1 MDMKSFYANE
11 KPKTK
16 RKGFS
21 LVEMMVVMLLIAVV
35 LAASAP
41 MITRKVSRER
51 SDKIF
56 DMLGTDPNNA
66 VEYVKGRN
74 QRIFMNG
81 KTDGYVGIVETGVNI
96 PANSILFGKN
106 SLSSGTGG
114 TATTNLVGIGF
125 GTTNYLNSVA
135 IGYKAGA
142 FTDAVSIGKGAN
154 GNEYGVA
161 IGSNSQTRYKNS
173 VAIGYNARTVGENA
187 ITIGAGPFA
196 TDTGKNAISIGYN
209 ADAIAKNGIAIG
221 YNASATDENSV
232 AIGYNATAPFKNSIV
247 LGTEKDT
254 VYIPGNLIIGK
265 TTAVG
270 VRAVSDGRSYP
281 LYAYT
286 HRSHDGDDRHFTD
299 IVDVIERNHAD
310 DYKGSGDFAVAM
322 VGSRTPGIQLGPYTF
337 RTHAW
342 SSGYNDNQ
350 KICPPT
356 NSGDWYRISRGKCSD
371 VDQSSNNVWLWS
383 DARLKNIGNTYTSG
397 LEELNQLKFY
407 HFTFKND
414 KDKTP
419 QVGVIAQDLQ
429 KVFPQ
434 AVSKDDGGWLT
445 IRWDEMFYAAINAIK
460 ELNTK
465 VCAIAKD
472 VTNLKTVTDEHT
484 KTLEAQAQTIEQ
496 QQVEIKELTARVEK
510 LEQKRK

>member
-81 KTDGYVGIVETGVNI
+81 RKDGYVGIVETGVNI
-96 PANSILFGKN
+96 PTNSVLFGQNILFPFN
-106 SLSSGTGG
+106 Y
-114 TATTNLVGIGF
+114 ATKETSANNLVGIGF
-125 GTTNYLNSVA
+125 GTSNYLNSVA

-142 FTDAVSIGKGAN
+142 FTDAVSIGNGAN

-161 IGSNSQTRYKNS
+161 IGSNSQTRHKNS
-173 VAIGYNARTVGENA
+173 VAIGYSARTTGENA
-187 ITIGAGPFA
+187 VAIGASQWGTEA
-196 TDTGKNAISIGYN
+196 G
-209 ADAIAKNGIAIG
+209 
-221 YNASATDENSV
+221 ERSV
-232 AIGYNATAPFKNSIV
+232 AIGYGANARYERSIAIGANASVMGENSIAIGNNATAHYKNTVV
-247 LGTEKDT
+247 LGDSNTT
-254 VYIPGNLIIGK
+254 VFIPGNLVVNHAALIG
-265 TTAVG
+265 
-270 VRAVSDGRSYP
+270 RAAGRNDNLYFRPYAQEDGRHFAV
-281 LYAYT
+281 LNA
-286 HRSHDGDDRHFTD
+286 GDWKGEDSNVSLVQDDTNDDKLVVRVGPYST
-299 IVDVIERNHAD
+299 VTEWWRR
-310 DYKGSGDFAVAM
+310 DYKDNN
-322 VGSRTPGIQLGPYTF
+322 
-337 RTHAW
+337 RTHINFEDPTR
-342 SSGYNDNQ
+342 GNDPKSHRQ
-350 KICPPT
+350 
-356 NSGDWYRISRGKCSD
+356 SD
-371 VDQSSNNVWLWS
+371 I
-383 DARLKNIGNTYTSG
+383 RLKKVGEPFTAG
-397 LEELNQLKFY
+397 LNELEKLNFY
-407 HFTFKND
+407 HFTFKKD
-414 KDKTP
+414 KDHVP
-419 QVGVIAQDLQ
+419 QVGVMAQDLQ

>member
-1 MDMKSFYANE
+1 MKSFYANE

-81 KTDGYVGIVETGVNI
+81 RKDGYIGIVETGVNI
-96 PANSILFGKN
+96 PTNSVLFGQNILFPFN
-106 SLSSGTGG
+106 Y
-114 TATTNLVGIGF
+114 ATKETSANNLVGIGF

-135 IGYKAGA
+135 IGYKASA
-142 FTDAVSIGKGAN
+142 NTDSVTIGNGAN

-173 VAIGYNARTVGENA
+173 VAIGYSARTTGENA
-187 ITIGAGPFA
+187 VAIGASQWGTEA
-196 TDTGKNAISIGYN
+196 G
-209 ADAIAKNGIAIG
+209 
-221 YNASATDENSV
+221 ERSV
-232 AIGYNATAPFKNSIV
+232 AIGYGAGARYKNSIAIGANASVMGENSIAIGNNATASYKNTVV
-247 LGTEKDT
+247 LGDSNTT
-254 VYIPGNLIIGK
+254 VFIPGNLVVNHAALIG
-265 TTAVG
+265 
-270 VRAVSDGRSYP
+270 RAAGRNDNLYFRPYAQEDGRHFAV
-281 LYAYT
+281 LNA
-286 HRSHDGDDRHFTD
+286 GDWKGEDSNVSLVQDDTNDDKLVVRVGPYST
-299 IVDVIERNHAD
+299 VTEWWRR
-310 DYKGSGDFAVAM
+310 DYKDNN
-322 VGSRTPGIQLGPYTF
+322 
-337 RTHAW
+337 RTHINFEDPTR
-342 SSGYNDNQ
+342 GNDPKSHRQ
-350 KICPPT
+350 
-356 NSGDWYRISRGKCSD
+356 SD
-371 VDQSSNNVWLWS
+371 I
-383 DARLKNIGNTYTSG
+383 RLKNVGEPFTAG
-397 LEELNQLKFY
+397 LNELEKLNFY
-407 HFTFKND
+407 HFTFKKD
-414 KDKTP
+414 KDQVP
-419 QVGVIAQDLQ
+419 QVGVMAQDLQ

>member
-11 KPKTK
+11 KPKSK

-81 KTDGYVGIVETGVNI
+81 RKDGYVGIVETGVNI
-96 PANSILFGKN
+96 PTNSVLFGQN
-106 SLSSGTGG
+106 MLSPFDFVTKETS
-114 TATTNLVGIGF
+114 ANNLVGIGF

-135 IGYKAGA
+135 IGYKASA
-142 FTDAVSIGKGAN
+142 NTDSVTL
-154 GNEYGVA
+154 GNSASGSEYGVA
-161 IGSNSQTRYKNS
+161 IGSNSNTRHKNS
-173 VAIGYNARTVGENA
+173 VAIGYRAQTSGENA
-187 ITIGAGPFA
+187 V
-196 TDTGKNAISIGYN
+196 
-209 ADAIAKNGIAIG
+209 AIG
-221 YNASATDENSV
+221 GSQWGTEAGERSV
-232 AIGYNATAPFKNSIV
+232 AIGYGARARYNNSIAIGANASVMGENSIAIGNNATASYKNTVV
-247 LGTEKDT
+247 LGDSNTT
-254 VYIPGNLIIGK
+254 VFIPGNLVVNHAALIGRS
-265 TTAVG
+265 AG
-270 VRAVSDGRSYP
+270 RNDNLYFRPYAQEDGRHFAV
-281 LYAYT
+281 LNA
-286 HRSHDGDDRHFTD
+286 GDWKGEDSNLSMVQDDTNTD
-299 IVDVIERNHAD
+299 ILVVRVGPYSTLSERWRR
-310 DYKGSGDFAVAM
+310 DYKDNN
-322 VGSRTPGIQLGPYTF
+322 
-337 RTHAW
+337 RTHINFEDP
-342 SSGYNDNQ
+342 SKG
-350 KICPPT
+350 
-356 NSGDWYRISRGKCSD
+356 NSTKSHKHSD
-371 VDQSSNNVWLWS
+371 I
-383 DARLKNIGNTYTSG
+383 RLKNVGEPFTAG
-397 LEELNQLKFY
+397 LNELEKLNFY
-407 HFTFKND
+407 HFTFKKD
-414 KDKTP
+414 KDQVP
-419 QVGVIAQDLQ
+419 QVGVMAQDLQ

-484 KTLEAQAQTIEQ
+484 KTLESQAQTIEQ

>member
-81 KTDGYVGIVETGVNI
+81 RKDGYIGIVETGVNI
-96 PANSILFGKN
+96 PTNSVLFGQNILFPFN
-106 SLSSGTGG
+106 Y
-114 TATTNLVGIGF
+114 ATKETSANNLVGIGF
-125 GTTNYLNSVA
+125 GTSNYLNSVA
-135 IGYKAGA
+135 IGYKASA
-142 FTDAVSIGKGAN
+142 NTDSVTIGNSAS
-154 GNEYGVA
+154 GNDYGVA

-173 VAIGYNARTVGENA
+173 VAIGYSARTTGENA
-187 ITIGAGPFA
+187 VAIGASQWSTEAG
-196 TDTGKNAISIGYN
+196 
-209 ADAIAKNGIAIG
+209 
-221 YNASATDENSV
+221 ERSV
-232 AIGYNATAPFKNSIV
+232 AIGYGASARYNNSIAIGANASVMGENSIAIGNNATAHYKNTVV
-247 LGTEKDT
+247 LGDSNTT
-254 VYIPGNLIIGK
+254 VFIPGNLVVNHAALIG
-265 TTAVG
+265 
-270 VRAVSDGRSYP
+270 RAAGRNDNLYFRPYAQEDGRHFAV
-281 LYAYT
+281 LNA
-286 HRSHDGDDRHFTD
+286 GDWKGEDSNVSLVQDDTNDDKLVVRVGPYST
-299 IVDVIERNHAD
+299 VTEWWRR
-310 DYKGSGDFAVAM
+310 DYKDNN
-322 VGSRTPGIQLGPYTF
+322 
-337 RTHAW
+337 RTHINFEDPTR
-342 SSGYNDNQ
+342 GNDPKSHRQ
-350 KICPPT
+350 
-356 NSGDWYRISRGKCSD
+356 SD
-371 VDQSSNNVWLWS
+371 I
-383 DARLKNIGNTYTSG
+383 RLKNVGEPFTAG
-397 LEELNQLKFY
+397 LNELEKLNFY
-407 HFTFKND
+407 HFTFKKD
-414 KDKTP
+414 KDQVP
-419 QVGVIAQDLQ
+419 QVGVMAQDLQ

>member
-81 KTDGYVGIVETGVNI
+81 RKDGYVGIVETGVNI
-96 PANSILFGKN
+96 PTNSVLFGQNILFPFN
-106 SLSSGTGG
+106 Y
-114 TATTNLVGIGF
+114 ATKETSANNLVGIGF
-125 GTTNYLNSVA
+125 GTSNYLNSVA
-135 IGYKAGA
+135 IGYKAA
-142 FTDAVSIGKGAN
+142 ANTDSVTIGNSAS
-154 GNEYGVA
+154 GNDYGVA
-161 IGSNSQTRYKNS
+161 IGSKAQTRYKNS
-173 VAIGYNARTVGENA
+173 VAIGYSARTTGENA
-187 ITIGAGPFA
+187 VAIGASQWGTEA
-196 TDTGKNAISIGYN
+196 G
-209 ADAIAKNGIAIG
+209 
-221 YNASATDENSV
+221 ERSV
-232 AIGYNATAPFKNSIV
+232 AIGYGANARYERSIAIGANASVMGENSIAIGNNATAHYKNTVV
-247 LGTEKDT
+247 LGDSNTT
-254 VYIPGNLIIGK
+254 VFIPGNLVVNHAALIG
-265 TTAVG
+265 
-270 VRAVSDGRSYP
+270 RAAGRNDNLYFRPYAQEDGRHFAV
-281 LYAYT
+281 LNA
-286 HRSHDGDDRHFTD
+286 GDWKGEDSNLSMVQDDTNTD
-299 IVDVIERNHAD
+299 KLVVRVGPYSTVTEWWRR
-310 DYKGSGDFAVAM
+310 DYKDNN
-322 VGSRTPGIQLGPYTF
+322 
-337 RTHAW
+337 RTHINFEDPTR
-342 SSGYNDNQ
+342 GNDPKSHRQ
-350 KICPPT
+350 
-356 NSGDWYRISRGKCSD
+356 SD
-371 VDQSSNNVWLWS
+371 I
-383 DARLKNIGNTYTSG
+383 RLKNVGEPFTAG
-397 LEELNQLKFY
+397 LNELEKLNFY
-407 HFTFKND
+407 HFTFKKD
-414 KDKTP
+414 KDQVP
-419 QVGVIAQDLQ
+419 QVGVMAQDLQ

>member
-81 KTDGYVGIVETGVNI
+81 RKDGYVGIVETGVNI
-96 PANSILFGKN
+96 PTNSVLFGQNILFPFN
-106 SLSSGTGG
+106 Y
-114 TATTNLVGIGF
+114 ATKETSANNLVGIGF

-142 FTDAVSIGKGAN
+142 FTDAVSIGNGAN

-161 IGSNSQTRYKNS
+161 IGSNSQTRHKNS
-173 VAIGYNARTVGENA
+173 VAIGYSARTVGENA
-187 ITIGAGPFA
+187 VAIGASQWGTEA
-196 TDTGKNAISIGYN
+196 G
-209 ADAIAKNGIAIG
+209 
-221 YNASATDENSV
+221 ERSV
-232 AIGYNATAPFKNSIV
+232 AIGYGANARYERSIAIGANASVMGENSIAIGNNATAHYKNTVV
-247 LGTEKDT
+247 LGDSNTT
-254 VYIPGNLIIGK
+254 VFIPGNLVVNHAALIG
-265 TTAVG
+265 
-270 VRAVSDGRSYP
+270 RAAGRNDNLYFRPYAQEDGRHFAV
-281 LYAYT
+281 LNA
-286 HRSHDGDDRHFTD
+286 GDWKGNDSNLSMVQDDTD
-299 IVDVIERNHAD
+299 TDKLVVRVGPYSTQTEWWRG
-310 DYKGSGDFAVAM
+310 DYKDNN
-322 VGSRTPGIQLGPYTF
+322 
-337 RTHAW
+337 RTHI
-342 SSGYNDNQ
+342 NFED
-350 KICPPT
+350 PT
-356 NSGDWYRISRGKCSD
+356 RGNNTKSHKHSD
-371 VDQSSNNVWLWS
+371 I
-383 DARLKNIGNTYTSG
+383 RLKNVGEPFTAG
-397 LEELNQLKFY
+397 LNELEKLNFY
-407 HFTFKND
+407 HFTFKKD
-414 KDKTP
+414 KDQVP
-419 QVGVIAQDLQ
+419 QVGVMAQDLQ

>member
-81 KTDGYVGIVETGVNI
+81 RKDGYVGIVESGVSV
-96 PANSILFGKN
+96 PANSVLFGQNTLFPFDYVTKETPAN
-106 SLSSGTGG
+106 
-114 TATTNLVGIGF
+114 NLVGIGF
-125 GTTNYLNSVA
+125 GTSNYLNSVA
-135 IGYKAGA
+135 IGYKASA
-142 FTDAVSIGKGAN
+142 FTDTVSIGNGAD
-154 GNEYGVA
+154 GSDYSVA
-161 IGSNSQTRYKNS
+161 IGSNASTRRKNS
-173 VAIGYNARTVGENA
+173 VAIGSNARTIGENA
-187 ITIGAGPFA
+187 INIGASPKFA
-196 TDTGKNAISIGYN
+196 PDVAQNSIAIGYN
-209 ADAIAKNGIAIG
+209 ADAINKNAIAIG
-221 YNASATDENSV
+221 YNASAMDENSV
-232 AIGYNATAPFKNSIV
+232 AIGYNATAPYKNTVV
-247 LGTEKDT
+247 LGDTNTT
-254 VYIPGNLIIGK
+254 VYIPGNLVVNHAALIG
-265 TTAVG
+265 
-270 VRAVSDGRSYP
+270 RAAGRNDNLYFRPYAQEDGRHFAV
-281 LYAYT
+281 LNA
-286 HRSHDGDDRHFTD
+286 GDWKGENSNVSLVQDDTNDDKLVVRVGPYSTQT
-299 IVDVIERNHAD
+299 EWWRR
-310 DYKGSGDFAVAM
+310 DYKDNN
-322 VGSRTPGIQLGPYTF
+322 
-337 RTHAW
+337 RTHINFEDPTR
-342 SSGYNDNQ
+342 GNDPKSHRQ
-350 KICPPT
+350 
-356 NSGDWYRISRGKCSD
+356 SD
-371 VDQSSNNVWLWS
+371 I
-383 DARLKNIGNTYTSG
+383 RLKNVGEPFTAG
-397 LEELNQLKFY
+397 LNELEKLNFY
-407 HFTFKND
+407 HYTYKND
-414 KDKTP
+414 KDQVP
-419 QVGVIAQDLQ
+419 QVGVMAQDLQ

>member
-81 KTDGYVGIVETGVNI
+81 RKDGYVGIVETGVNI
-96 PANSILFGKN
+96 PTNSVLFGQNILFPFN
-106 SLSSGTGG
+106 Y
-114 TATTNLVGIGF
+114 ATKETSANNLVGIGF
-125 GTTNYLNSVA
+125 GTSNYLNSVA
-135 IGYKAGA
+135 IGYKAA
-142 FTDAVSIGKGAN
+142 ANTDSVTIGNSAN

-173 VAIGYNARTVGENA
+173 VAIGYSARTTGENA
-187 ITIGAGPFA
+187 VAIGASQWSTEAG
-196 TDTGKNAISIGYN
+196 
-209 ADAIAKNGIAIG
+209 
-221 YNASATDENSV
+221 ERSV
-232 AIGYNATAPFKNSIV
+232 AIGYGARARYENSIAIGANASVMGENSIAIGNNATANYKNTVV
-247 LGTEKDT
+247 LGDSNTT
-254 VYIPGNLIIGK
+254 VFIPGNLVVNHAALIG
-265 TTAVG
+265 
-270 VRAVSDGRSYP
+270 RAAGRNDNLYFRPYAQEDGRHFAV
-281 LYAYT
+281 LNA
-286 HRSHDGDDRHFTD
+286 GDWKGEDSNVSLVQDDTNDDKLVVRVGPYSTQT
-299 IVDVIERNHAD
+299 EWWRR
-310 DYKGSGDFAVAM
+310 DYKDNN
-322 VGSRTPGIQLGPYTF
+322 
-337 RTHAW
+337 RTHINFEDPTR
-342 SSGYNDNQ
+342 GNDPKSHRQ
-350 KICPPT
+350 
-356 NSGDWYRISRGKCSD
+356 SD
-371 VDQSSNNVWLWS
+371 I
-383 DARLKNIGNTYTSG
+383 RLKNVGEPFTAG
-397 LEELNQLKFY
+397 LNELEKLNFY
-407 HFTFKND
+407 HFTFKKD
-414 KDKTP
+414 KDQVP
-419 QVGVIAQDLQ
+419 QVGVMAQDLQ

>member
-81 KTDGYVGIVETGVNI
+81 RKDGYVGIVETGVNI
-96 PANSILFGKN
+96 PTNSVLFGQNILFPFN
-106 SLSSGTGG
+106 Y
-114 TATTNLVGIGF
+114 ATKETSANNLVGIGF
-125 GTTNYLNSVA
+125 GTSNYLNSVA
-135 IGYKAGA
+135 IGYKAA
-142 FTDAVSIGKGAN
+142 ANTDSVTIGNSAN

-161 IGSNSQTRYKNS
+161 IGSNSQTRHKNS
-173 VAIGYNARTVGENA
+173 VAIGYSARTTGENA
-187 ITIGAGPFA
+187 VAIGASQWGTEA
-196 TDTGKNAISIGYN
+196 G
-209 ADAIAKNGIAIG
+209 
-221 YNASATDENSV
+221 ERSV
-232 AIGYNATAPFKNSIV
+232 AIGYGANARYERSIAIGANASVMGENSIAIGNNATAHYKNTVV
-247 LGTEKDT
+247 LGDSNTT
-254 VYIPGNLIIGK
+254 VFIPGNLVVNHAALIG
-265 TTAVG
+265 
-270 VRAVSDGRSYP
+270 RAAGRNDNLYFRPYAQEDGRHFAV
-281 LYAYT
+281 LNA
-286 HRSHDGDDRHFTD
+286 GDWKGEDSNLSMVQDDTNTD
-299 IVDVIERNHAD
+299 KLVVRVGPYSTVTEWWRR
-310 DYKGSGDFAVAM
+310 DYKDNN
-322 VGSRTPGIQLGPYTF
+322 
-337 RTHAW
+337 RTHINFEDPTR
-342 SSGYNDNQ
+342 GNDPKSHRQ
-350 KICPPT
+350 
-356 NSGDWYRISRGKCSD
+356 SD
-371 VDQSSNNVWLWS
+371 I
-383 DARLKNIGNTYTSG
+383 RLKNVGEPFTAG
-397 LEELNQLKFY
+397 LNELEKLNFY
-407 HFTFKND
+407 HFTFKKD
-414 KDKTP
+414 KDQVP
-419 QVGVIAQDLQ
+419 QVGVMAQDLQ

>member
-11 KPKTK
+11 KPKSK

-81 KTDGYVGIVETGVNI
+81 RKDGYVGIVETGVNI
-96 PANSILFGKN
+96 PTNSVLFGQNILFPFNYVTKETSAN
-106 SLSSGTGG
+106 
-114 TATTNLVGIGF
+114 NLVGIGF
-125 GTTNYLNSVA
+125 GTSNYLNSVA

-142 FTDAVSIGKGAN
+142 FTDAVSIGNSASGSD
-154 GNEYGVA
+154 YGVA
-161 IGSNSQTRYKNS
+161 IGSNSNTRHNNS
-173 VAIGYNARTVGENA
+173 VAIGYRAQTSGENA
-187 ITIGAGPFA
+187 V
-196 TDTGKNAISIGYN
+196 
-209 ADAIAKNGIAIG
+209 AIG
-221 YNASATDENSV
+221 GSQWGTEAGERSV
-232 AIGYNATAPFKNSIV
+232 AIGYGARARYNNSIAIGANASVMGENSIAIGNNATAPYKNTVV
-247 LGTEKDT
+247 LGDSNTT
-254 VYIPGNLIIGK
+254 VFIPGNLVVNHAALIGRSAGRNDNLYFRPYAQEDGRHFAVLNAGDWK
-265 TTAVG
+265 GEDSNLSMVQDDTNTDLLVVRVGPFSTAVEG
-270 VRAVSDGRSYP
+270 WRR
-281 LYAYT
+281 
-286 HRSHDGDDRHFTD
+286 
-299 IVDVIERNHAD
+299 
-310 DYKGSGDFAVAM
+310 DYKDNN
-322 VGSRTPGIQLGPYTF
+322 
-337 RTHAW
+337 RTHINFEDP
-342 SSGYNDNQ
+342 SKG
-350 KICPPT
+350 
-356 NSGDWYRISRGKCSD
+356 NSTKSHKHSD
-371 VDQSSNNVWLWS
+371 I
-383 DARLKNIGNTYTSG
+383 RLKNVGEPFTAG
-397 LEELNQLKFY
+397 LEELEKLNFY
-407 HFTFKND
+407 HFTFKKD
-414 KDKTP
+414 KDQVP
-419 QVGVIAQDLQ
+419 QVGVMAQDLQ

>member
-81 KTDGYVGIVETGVNI
+81 RKDGYIGIVETGVNI
-96 PANSILFGKN
+96 PTNSVLFGQN
-106 SLSSGTGG
+106 FPNY
-114 TATTNLVGIGF
+114 ATKETSANNLVGIGF

-142 FTDAVSIGKGAN
+142 FTDAVSIGNGAN

-161 IGSNSQTRYKNS
+161 IGSNSQTRHKNS
-173 VAIGYNARTVGENA
+173 VAIGYSARTTGENA
-187 ITIGAGPFA
+187 VAIGASQWGTEA
-196 TDTGKNAISIGYN
+196 G
-209 ADAIAKNGIAIG
+209 
-221 YNASATDENSV
+221 ERSV
-232 AIGYNATAPFKNSIV
+232 AIGYGANARYERSIAIGANASVMGENSIAIGNNATAHYKNTVV
-247 LGTEKDT
+247 LGDSNTT
-254 VYIPGNLIIGK
+254 VFIPGNLVVDHAALIG
-265 TTAVG
+265 
-270 VRAVSDGRSYP
+270 RAAGRNDNLYFRPYAQEDGRHFAV
-281 LYAYT
+281 LNA
-286 HRSHDGDDRHFTD
+286 GDWKGEDSNLSMVQDDTNTD
-299 IVDVIERNHAD
+299 KLVVRVGPYSTVTEWWRR
-310 DYKGSGDFAVAM
+310 DYKDNN
-322 VGSRTPGIQLGPYTF
+322 
-337 RTHAW
+337 RTHINFEDPTR
-342 SSGYNDNQ
+342 GNDPKSHRQ
-350 KICPPT
+350 
-356 NSGDWYRISRGKCSD
+356 SD
-371 VDQSSNNVWLWS
+371 I
-383 DARLKNIGNTYTSG
+383 RLKNVGEPFTAG
-397 LEELNQLKFY
+397 LNELEKLNFY
-407 HFTFKND
+407 HFTFKKD
-414 KDKTP
+414 KDQVP
-419 QVGVIAQDLQ
+419 QVGVMAQDLQ

>member
-81 KTDGYVGIVETGVNI
+81 RKDGYVGIVETGVNI
-96 PANSILFGKN
+96 PTNSVLFGQN
-106 SLSSGTGG
+106 MLSPFDFVTKETS
-114 TATTNLVGIGF
+114 ANNLVGIGF

-135 IGYKAGA
+135 IGYKASA
-142 FTDAVSIGKGAN
+142 NTDSVTIGNSAN

-173 VAIGYNARTVGENA
+173 VAIGYRAQTTGENA
-187 ITIGAGPFA
+187 V
-196 TDTGKNAISIGYN
+196 
-209 ADAIAKNGIAIG
+209 AIG
-221 YNASATDENSV
+221 GSQWGTEAGERSV
-232 AIGYNATAPFKNSIV
+232 AIGYGAGARYKNSIAIGANASVMGENSIAIGNNATASYKNTVV
-247 LGTEKDT
+247 LGDSNTT
-254 VYIPGNLIIGK
+254 VFIPGNLVVNHAALIG
-265 TTAVG
+265 
-270 VRAVSDGRSYP
+270 RAAGRNDNLYFRPYAQEDGRHFAV
-281 LYAYT
+281 LNAG
-286 HRSHDGDDRHFTD
+286 DWKGDDSNLSMVQDDTD
-299 IVDVIERNHAD
+299 TDKLVVRVGPYSTQTEWWRR
-310 DYKGSGDFAVAM
+310 DYKDNN
-322 VGSRTPGIQLGPYTF
+322 
-337 RTHAW
+337 RTHI
-342 SSGYNDNQ
+342 NFED
-350 KICPPT
+350 PT
-356 NSGDWYRISRGKCSD
+356 RGNNTKSHKHSD
-371 VDQSSNNVWLWS
+371 I
-383 DARLKNIGNTYTSG
+383 RLKNVGEPFTAG
-397 LEELNQLKFY
+397 LNELEKLNFY
-407 HFTFKND
+407 HFTFKKD
-414 KDKTP
+414 KDQVP
-419 QVGVIAQDLQ
+419 QVGVMAQDLQ

>member
-81 KTDGYVGIVETGVNI
+81 RKDGYVGIVETGVNI
-96 PANSILFGKN
+96 PTNSVLFGQN
-106 SLSSGTGG
+106 ILSPFNY
-114 TATTNLVGIGF
+114 ATKETSANNLVGIGF

-135 IGYKAGA
+135 IGYKAA
-142 FTDAVSIGKGAN
+142 ANTDSVSIGNSADGS
-154 GNEYGVA
+154 EYGVA
-161 IGSNSQTRYKNS
+161 IGSNSNTRHKNS
-173 VAIGYNARTVGENA
+173 VAIGYRAQTSGENA
-187 ITIGAGPFA
+187 V
-196 TDTGKNAISIGYN
+196 
-209 ADAIAKNGIAIG
+209 AIG
-221 YNASATDENSV
+221 GSQWGTEAGERSV
-232 AIGYNATAPFKNSIV
+232 AIGYGARARYENSIAIGANASVMGENSIAIGNNATANYKNTVV
-247 LGTEKDT
+247 LGDSNTT
-254 VYIPGNLIIGK
+254 VFIPGNLVVDHAALIG
-265 TTAVG
+265 
-270 VRAVSDGRSYP
+270 RAAGRNDNLYFRPYAQEDGRHFAV
-281 LYAYT
+281 LNA
-286 HRSHDGDDRHFTD
+286 GDWKGNDSNLSMVQDDTD
-299 IVDVIERNHAD
+299 TDKLVVRVGPYSTQTEWWRG
-310 DYKGSGDFAVAM
+310 DYKDNN
-322 VGSRTPGIQLGPYTF
+322 
-337 RTHAW
+337 RTHI
-342 SSGYNDNQ
+342 NFED
-350 KICPPT
+350 PT
-356 NSGDWYRISRGKCSD
+356 RGNNPKSHKHSD
-371 VDQSSNNVWLWS
+371 I
-383 DARLKNIGNTYTSG
+383 RLKNVGEPFTAG
-397 LEELNQLKFY
+397 LNELEKLNFY
-407 HFTFKND
+407 HFTFKKD
-414 KDKTP
+414 KDQVP
-419 QVGVIAQDLQ
+419 QVGVMAQDLQ

>member
-1 MDMKSFYANE
+1 MDMKNFYANE

-81 KTDGYVGIVETGVNI
+81 RKDGYVGIVETGVNI
-96 PANSILFGKN
+96 PTNSVLFGQN
-106 SLSSGTGG
+106 ILSPFNY
-114 TATTNLVGIGF
+114 ATKETSANNLVGIGF

-135 IGYKAGA
+135 IGYKAA
-142 FTDAVSIGKGAN
+142 ANTDSVSIGNSAD

-161 IGSNSQTRYKNS
+161 IGSKAQTRYKNS

-209 ADAIAKNGIAIG
+209 AEAIAKNSLAIG
-221 YNASATDENSV
+221 YNASAMDENSV
-232 AIGYNATAPFKNSIV
+232 AIGYNATAPYKNTVV
-247 LGTEKDT
+247 LGDTNTT
-254 VYIPGNLIIGK
+254 VYIPGNLVVNHAALIGRN
-265 TTAVG
+265 AG
-270 VRAVSDGRSYP
+270 RNDNLYFRPYAQEDGRHFAV
-281 LYAYT
+281 LNA
-286 HRSHDGDDRHFTD
+286 GDWKGEDSNLSMVQDDTNTD
-299 IVDVIERNHAD
+299 KLVVRVGPYSTQTEWWRR
-310 DYKGSGDFAVAM
+310 DYKDNN
-322 VGSRTPGIQLGPYTF
+322 
-337 RTHAW
+337 RTHI
-342 SSGYNDNQ
+342 NFED
-350 KICPPT
+350 PT
-356 NSGDWYRISRGKCSD
+356 KGNNPKSHRQSD
-371 VDQSSNNVWLWS
+371 I
-383 DARLKNIGNTYTSG
+383 RLKNVGEPFTAG
-397 LEELNQLKFY
+397 LDELEKLNFY
-407 HFTFKND
+407 HFTFKKD
-414 KDKTP
+414 KDQVP
-419 QVGVIAQDLQ
+419 QVGVMAQDLQ

-484 KTLEAQAQTIEQ
+484 KTLESQAQTIEQ

>member
-81 KTDGYVGIVETGVNI
+81 RKDGYIGIVETGVNI
-96 PANSILFGKN
+96 PTNSVLFGQNILFPFN
-106 SLSSGTGG
+106 Y
-114 TATTNLVGIGF
+114 ATKETSANNLVGIGF

-135 IGYKAGA
+135 IGYKAA
-142 FTDAVSIGKGAN
+142 ANTDSVTIGNSASGSD
-154 GNEYGVA
+154 YGVA
-161 IGSNSQTRYKNS
+161 IGSNSQTRHKNS
-173 VAIGYNARTVGENA
+173 VAIGYSARTTGENA
-187 ITIGAGPFA
+187 VAIGASQWGTEA
-196 TDTGKNAISIGYN
+196 G
-209 ADAIAKNGIAIG
+209 
-221 YNASATDENSV
+221 ERSV
-232 AIGYNATAPFKNSIV
+232 AIGYGAKASYERSIAIGANASVMGENSIAIGNNATAHYKNTVV
-247 LGTEKDT
+247 LGDSNTT
-254 VYIPGNLIIGK
+254 VFIPGNLVVNHAALIG
-265 TTAVG
+265 
-270 VRAVSDGRSYP
+270 RAAGRNDNLYFRPYAQEDGRHFAV
-281 LYAYT
+281 LNA
-286 HRSHDGDDRHFTD
+286 GDWKGEDSNLSMVQDDTNTD
-299 IVDVIERNHAD
+299 KLVVRVGPYSTVTEWWRR
-310 DYKGSGDFAVAM
+310 DYKDNN
-322 VGSRTPGIQLGPYTF
+322 
-337 RTHAW
+337 RTHINFEDPTR
-342 SSGYNDNQ
+342 GNDPKSHRQ
-350 KICPPT
+350 
-356 NSGDWYRISRGKCSD
+356 SD
-371 VDQSSNNVWLWS
+371 I
-383 DARLKNIGNTYTSG
+383 RLKNVGEAFTAG
-397 LEELNQLKFY
+397 LNELEKLNFY
-407 HFTFKND
+407 HYTYKND
-414 KDKTP
+414 KDQVP
-419 QVGVIAQDLQ
+419 QVGVMAQDLQ

>member
-81 KTDGYVGIVETGVNI
+81 RKDGYVGIVETGVNI
-96 PANSILFGKN
+96 PTNSVLFGQN
-106 SLSSGTGG
+106 ILSPFNY
-114 TATTNLVGIGF
+114 ATKETSANNLVGIGF

-135 IGYKAGA
+135 IGYKAA
-142 FTDAVSIGKGAN
+142 ANTDSVTIGNGAN

-161 IGSNSQTRYKNS
+161 IGSNSQTRHKNS
-173 VAIGYNARTVGENA
+173 VAIGYNTR
-187 ITIGAGPFA
+187 TIGE
-196 TDTGKNAISIGYN
+196 NAISIGTSDDGGFTN
-209 ADAIAKNGIAIG
+209 AHNSIAIG
-221 YNASATDENSV
+221 YNARAAANNSLAIGHTARAIEENSV
-232 AIGYNATAPFKNSIV
+232 AIGYNAIASYKNTVV
-247 LGTEKDT
+247 LGDSNTT
-254 VYIPGNLIIGK
+254 VYIPGNLVVNHAALIG
-265 TTAVG
+265 
-270 VRAVSDGRSYP
+270 RAAGRNDNLYFRPYAQEDGRHFAV
-281 LYAYT
+281 LNA
-286 HRSHDGDDRHFTD
+286 GDWKGEDSNVSLVQDDTNDDKLVVRVGPYSTQT
-299 IVDVIERNHAD
+299 EWWRR
-310 DYKGSGDFAVAM
+310 DYKDNN
-322 VGSRTPGIQLGPYTF
+322 
-337 RTHAW
+337 RTHINFEDPTR
-342 SSGYNDNQ
+342 GNDPKSHRQ
-350 KICPPT
+350 
-356 NSGDWYRISRGKCSD
+356 SD
-371 VDQSSNNVWLWS
+371 I
-383 DARLKNIGNTYTSG
+383 RLKNVGEPFTAG
-397 LEELNQLKFY
+397 LNELEKLNFY
-407 HFTFKND
+407 HFTYKKD
-414 KDKTP
+414 KDQVP
-419 QVGVIAQDLQ
+419 QVGVMAQDLQ

>member
-81 KTDGYVGIVETGVNI
+81 RKDGYVGIVETGVNI
-96 PANSILFGKN
+96 PTNSVLFGQN
-106 SLSSGTGG
+106 MLSPFDFVTKETS
-114 TATTNLVGIGF
+114 ANNLVGIGF

-135 IGYKAGA
+135 IGYKASA
-142 FTDAVSIGKGAN
+142 NTDSVTIGNSAS

-161 IGSNSQTRYKNS
+161 IGSKAQTRYKNS
-173 VAIGYNARTVGENA
+173 VAIGYNARTTGENA
-187 ITIGAGPFA
+187 I
-196 TDTGKNAISIGYN
+196 
-209 ADAIAKNGIAIG
+209 AIG
-221 YNASATDENSV
+221 GSQWGTEAGERSV
-232 AIGYNATAPFKNSIV
+232 AIGYGAGARYNNSIAIGANASVMGENSIAIGNNATAHYKNTVV
-247 LGTEKDT
+247 LGDSNTT
-254 VYIPGNLIIGK
+254 VFIPGNLVVSHAALIGMSGGINDNLYFRPY
-265 TTAVG
+265 AQE
-270 VRAVSDGRSYP
+270 DGR
-281 LYAYT
+281 
-286 HRSHDGDDRHFTD
+286 H
-299 IVDVIERNHAD
+299 
-310 DYKGSGDFAVAM
+310 FAVLNAGDWKGGDSNLSM
-322 VGSRTPGIQLGPYTF
+322 VQDATNTDNLVVKVGPYSTYTERWRRDYRDNN
-337 RTHAW
+337 RTHINFENPAR
-342 SSGYNDNQ
+342 GDNP
-350 KICPPT
+350 K
-356 NSGDWYRISRGKCSD
+356 SYRQSD
-371 VDQSSNNVWLWS
+371 I
-383 DARLKNIGNTYTSG
+383 RLKNVGEPFTAG
-397 LEELNQLKFY
+397 LNELEKLNFY
-407 HFTFKND
+407 HFTFKKD
-414 KDKTP
+414 KDQVP
-419 QVGVIAQDLQ
+419 QVGVMAQDLQ

-484 KTLEAQAQTIEQ
+484 KTLESQAQTIEQ

>member
-1 MDMKSFYANE
+1 MRNQ
-11 KPKTK
+11 KTK

-81 KTDGYVGIVETGVNI
+81 RKDGYVGIVETGVNI
-96 PANSILFGKN
+96 PTNSVLFGQN
-106 SLSSGTGG
+106 ILSPFNY
-114 TATTNLVGIGF
+114 ATKETSANNLVGIGF

-135 IGYKAGA
+135 IGYKAA
-142 FTDAVSIGKGAN
+142 ANTDSVTIGNSAS
-154 GNEYGVA
+154 GNDYGVA

-173 VAIGYNARTVGENA
+173 VAIGYSARTSGENA
-187 ITIGAGPFA
+187 VAIGASQWSTEAG
-196 TDTGKNAISIGYN
+196 
-209 ADAIAKNGIAIG
+209 
-221 YNASATDENSV
+221 ERSV
-232 AIGYNATAPFKNSIV
+232 AIGYGARARYENSIAIGANASVMGENSIAIGNNATANYKNTVV
-247 LGTEKDT
+247 LGDSNTT
-254 VYIPGNLIIGK
+254 VFIPGNLVVNHAALIG
-265 TTAVG
+265 
-270 VRAVSDGRSYP
+270 RAAGRNDNLYFRPYAQEDGRHFAV
-281 LYAYT
+281 LNA
-286 HRSHDGDDRHFTD
+286 GDWKGNDSNLSMVQDDTD
-299 IVDVIERNHAD
+299 TDKLVVRVGPYSTQTEWWRG
-310 DYKGSGDFAVAM
+310 DYKDNN
-322 VGSRTPGIQLGPYTF
+322 
-337 RTHAW
+337 RTHI
-342 SSGYNDNQ
+342 NFED
-350 KICPPT
+350 PT
-356 NSGDWYRISRGKCSD
+356 RGNNPKSHKHSD
-371 VDQSSNNVWLWS
+371 I
-383 DARLKNIGNTYTSG
+383 RLKNVGEPFTAG
-397 LEELNQLKFY
+397 LNELEKLNFY
-407 HFTFKND
+407 HFTFKKD
-414 KDKTP
+414 KDQVP
-419 QVGVIAQDLQ
+419 QVGVMAQDLQ

>member
-81 KTDGYVGIVETGVNI
+81 RKDGYVGIVETGVNI
-96 PANSILFGKN
+96 PTNSVLFGQN
-106 SLSSGTGG
+106 MLSPFDFVTKETS
-114 TATTNLVGIGF
+114 ANNLVGIGF

-135 IGYKAGA
+135 IGYKASA
-142 FTDAVSIGKGAN
+142 NTDSVTIGNSASGS
-154 GNEYGVA
+154 EYGVA
-161 IGSNSQTRYKNS
+161 IGSNSNTRHKNS
-173 VAIGYNARTVGENA
+173 VAIGYRAQTSGENA
-187 ITIGAGPFA
+187 I
-196 TDTGKNAISIGYN
+196 
-209 ADAIAKNGIAIG
+209 AIG
-221 YNASATDENSV
+221 GSQWGTEAGERSV
-232 AIGYNATAPFKNSIV
+232 AIGYGAGARYNNSIAIGANASVMGENSIAIGNNATAHYKNTVV
-247 LGTEKDT
+247 LGDSNTT
-254 VYIPGNLIIGK
+254 VFIPGNLVVSHAALIGMSGGINDNLYFRPY
-265 TTAVG
+265 AQE
-270 VRAVSDGRSYP
+270 DGR
-281 LYAYT
+281 
-286 HRSHDGDDRHFTD
+286 H
-299 IVDVIERNHAD
+299 
-310 DYKGSGDFAVAM
+310 FAVLNAGDWKGGDSNLSM
-322 VGSRTPGIQLGPYTF
+322 VQDATNTDNLVVKVGPYSTYTERWRRDYRDNN
-337 RTHAW
+337 RTHINFENPAR
-342 SSGYNDNQ
+342 GDNP
-350 KICPPT
+350 K
-356 NSGDWYRISRGKCSD
+356 SYRQSD
-371 VDQSSNNVWLWS
+371 I
-383 DARLKNIGNTYTSG
+383 RLKNVGEPFTAG
-397 LEELNQLKFY
+397 LNELEKLNFY
-407 HFTFKND
+407 HFTFKKD
-414 KDKTP
+414 KDQVP
-419 QVGVIAQDLQ
+419 QVGVMAQDLQ

-484 KTLEAQAQTIEQ
+484 KTLESQAQTIEQ

>member
-81 KTDGYVGIVETGVNI
+81 RKDGYIGIVETGVNI
-96 PANSILFGKN
+96 PTNSVLFGQNILFPFN
-106 SLSSGTGG
+106 Y
-114 TATTNLVGIGF
+114 ATKETSANNLVGIGF
-125 GTTNYLNSVA
+125 GTSNYLNSVA
-135 IGYKAGA
+135 IGYKAA
-142 FTDAVSIGKGAN
+142 ANTDSVTIGNSAN

-173 VAIGYNARTVGENA
+173 VAIGYSARTTGENA
-187 ITIGAGPFA
+187 VAIGASQWSTEAG
-196 TDTGKNAISIGYN
+196 
-209 ADAIAKNGIAIG
+209 
-221 YNASATDENSV
+221 ERSV
-232 AIGYNATAPFKNSIV
+232 AIGYGAGARYENSIAIGANASVMGENSIAIGNNATANYKNTVV
-247 LGTEKDT
+247 LGDSNTT
-254 VYIPGNLIIGK
+254 VFIPGNLVVNHAALIG
-265 TTAVG
+265 
-270 VRAVSDGRSYP
+270 RAAGRNDNLYFRPYAQEDGRHFAV
-281 LYAYT
+281 LNA
-286 HRSHDGDDRHFTD
+286 GDWKGNDSNLSMVQDDTD
-299 IVDVIERNHAD
+299 TDKLVVRVGPYSTQTEWWRG
-310 DYKGSGDFAVAM
+310 DYKDNN
-322 VGSRTPGIQLGPYTF
+322 
-337 RTHAW
+337 RTHI
-342 SSGYNDNQ
+342 NFED
-350 KICPPT
+350 PT
-356 NSGDWYRISRGKCSD
+356 RGNNPKSHKHSD
-371 VDQSSNNVWLWS
+371 I
-383 DARLKNIGNTYTSG
+383 RLKNVGEPFTAG
-397 LEELNQLKFY
+397 LNELEKLNFY
-407 HFTFKND
+407 HFTFKKD
-414 KDKTP
+414 KDQVP
-419 QVGVIAQDLQ
+419 QVGVMAQDLQ

-484 KTLEAQAQTIEQ
+484 KTLESQAQTIEQ

>member
-81 KTDGYVGIVETGVNI
+81 RKDGYVGIVESGVSV
-96 PANSILFGKN
+96 PANSVLFGQNTLFPFDYVTKETPAN
-106 SLSSGTGG
+106 
-114 TATTNLVGIGF
+114 NLVGIGF
-125 GTTNYLNSVA
+125 GTSNYLNSVA
-135 IGYKAGA
+135 IGYTASA
-142 FTDAVSIGKGAN
+142 FTDTVSIGNGAD
-154 GNEYGVA
+154 GSDYSVA
-161 IGSNSQTRYKNS
+161 IGSNASTRRKNS
-173 VAIGYNARTVGENA
+173 VAIGSNARTIGENA
-187 ITIGAGPFA
+187 INIGASPKFA
-196 TDTGKNAISIGYN
+196 PAV
-209 ADAIAKNGIAIG
+209 AQ
-221 YNASATDENSV
+221 NSV
-232 AIGYNATAPFKNSIV
+232 AIGYNATAHYKNTVV
-247 LGTEKDT
+247 LGDSNTT
-254 VYIPGNLIIGK
+254 VYIPGNLVVNHAALIG
-265 TTAVG
+265 
-270 VRAVSDGRSYP
+270 RAAGRNDNLYFRPYAQEDGRHFAV
-281 LYAYT
+281 LNA
-286 HRSHDGDDRHFTD
+286 GDWKGEDSNLSMVQDDTNTD
-299 IVDVIERNHAD
+299 KLVVRVGPYSTVTEWWRR
-310 DYKGSGDFAVAM
+310 DYKDNN
-322 VGSRTPGIQLGPYTF
+322 
-337 RTHAW
+337 RTHINFEDPTR
-342 SSGYNDNQ
+342 GNDPKSHRQ
-350 KICPPT
+350 
-356 NSGDWYRISRGKCSD
+356 SD
-371 VDQSSNNVWLWS
+371 I
-383 DARLKNIGNTYTSG
+383 RLKNVGEPFTAG
-397 LEELNQLKFY
+397 LNELEKLNFY
-407 HFTFKND
+407 HFTFKKD
-414 KDKTP
+414 KDQVP
-419 QVGVIAQDLQ
+419 QVGVMAQDLQ

-434 AVSKDDGGWLT
+434 SVSKDDGGWLT

>member
-81 KTDGYVGIVETGVNI
+81 RKDGYIGIVETGVNI
-96 PANSILFGKN
+96 PTNSVLFGQN
-106 SLSSGTGG
+106 ILSPFNY
-114 TATTNLVGIGF
+114 ATKETSANNLVGIGF

-135 IGYKAGA
+135 IGYKASA
-142 FTDAVSIGKGAN
+142 NTDSVTIGNGAN

-173 VAIGYNARTVGENA
+173 VAIGYSARTTGENA
-187 ITIGAGPFA
+187 VAIGASQWSTESG
-196 TDTGKNAISIGYN
+196 
-209 ADAIAKNGIAIG
+209 
-221 YNASATDENSV
+221 ERSV
-232 AIGYNATAPFKNSIV
+232 AIGYGARARYENSIAIGANASVMGENSIAIGNNATANYKNTVV
-247 LGTEKDT
+247 LGDSNTT
-254 VYIPGNLIIGK
+254 VFIPGNLVVNHAALIG
-265 TTAVG
+265 
-270 VRAVSDGRSYP
+270 RAAGRNDNLYFRPYAQEDGRHFAV
-281 LYAYT
+281 LNA
-286 HRSHDGDDRHFTD
+286 GDWKGNDSNLSMVQDDTD
-299 IVDVIERNHAD
+299 TDKLVVRVGPYSTQTEWWRG
-310 DYKGSGDFAVAM
+310 DYKDNN
-322 VGSRTPGIQLGPYTF
+322 
-337 RTHAW
+337 RTHI
-342 SSGYNDNQ
+342 NFED
-350 KICPPT
+350 PT
-356 NSGDWYRISRGKCSD
+356 RGNNPKSHKHSD
-371 VDQSSNNVWLWS
+371 I
-383 DARLKNIGNTYTSG
+383 RLKNVGEPFTAG
-397 LEELNQLKFY
+397 LNELEKLNFY
-407 HFTFKND
+407 HFTFKKD
-414 KDKTP
+414 KDQVP
-419 QVGVIAQDLQ
+419 QVGVMAQDLQ

-484 KTLEAQAQTIEQ
+484 KTLEVQAQTIEQ

>member
-81 KTDGYVGIVETGVNI
+81 RKDGYIGIVETGVNI
-96 PANSILFGKN
+96 PTNSVLFGQNILFPFN
-106 SLSSGTGG
+106 Y
-114 TATTNLVGIGF
+114 ATKETSANNLVGIGF

-135 IGYKAGA
+135 IGYKAA
-142 FTDAVSIGKGAN
+142 ANTDSVTIGNSASGSD
-154 GNEYGVA
+154 YGVA
-161 IGSNSQTRYKNS
+161 IGSNSQTRHKNS
-173 VAIGYNARTVGENA
+173 VAIGYSARTTGENA
-187 ITIGAGPFA
+187 VAIGASQWGTEA
-196 TDTGKNAISIGYN
+196 G
-209 ADAIAKNGIAIG
+209 
-221 YNASATDENSV
+221 ERSV
-232 AIGYNATAPFKNSIV
+232 AIGYGAKASYERSIAIGANASVMGENSIAIGNNATAHYKNTVV
-247 LGTEKDT
+247 LGDSNTT
-254 VYIPGNLIIGK
+254 VFIPGNLVVNHAALIG
-265 TTAVG
+265 
-270 VRAVSDGRSYP
+270 RAAGRNDNLYFRPYAQEDGRHFAV
-281 LYAYT
+281 LNA
-286 HRSHDGDDRHFTD
+286 GDWKGEDSNVSLVQDDTNDDKLVVRVGPYSTQT
-299 IVDVIERNHAD
+299 EWWRR
-310 DYKGSGDFAVAM
+310 DYKDNN
-322 VGSRTPGIQLGPYTF
+322 
-337 RTHAW
+337 RTHINFEDPTR
-342 SSGYNDNQ
+342 GNDPKSHRQ
-350 KICPPT
+350 
-356 NSGDWYRISRGKCSD
+356 SD
-371 VDQSSNNVWLWS
+371 I
-383 DARLKNIGNTYTSG
+383 RLKNVGEPFTAG
-397 LEELNQLKFY
+397 LNELEKLNFY
-407 HFTFKND
+407 HYTYKND
-414 KDKTP
+414 KDQVP
-419 QVGVIAQDLQ
+419 QVGVMAQDLQ

>member
-81 KTDGYVGIVETGVNI
+81 RKDGYIGIVETGVNI
-96 PANSILFGKN
+96 PTNSVLFGQNILFPFN
-106 SLSSGTGG
+106 Y
-114 TATTNLVGIGF
+114 ATKETSANNLVGIGF

-135 IGYKAGA
+135 IGYKASSN
-142 FTDAVSIGKGAN
+142 TDSVTIGNSASGSD
-154 GNEYGVA
+154 YGVA

-173 VAIGYNARTVGENA
+173 VAIGYSARTTGENA
-187 ITIGAGPFA
+187 VAIGASQWSTEAG
-196 TDTGKNAISIGYN
+196 
-209 ADAIAKNGIAIG
+209 
-221 YNASATDENSV
+221 ERSV
-232 AIGYNATAPFKNSIV
+232 AIGYGARARYENSIAIGANASVMGENSIAIGNNATANYKNTVV
-247 LGTEKDT
+247 LGDSNTT
-254 VYIPGNLIIGK
+254 VFIPGNLVVNHAALIG
-265 TTAVG
+265 
-270 VRAVSDGRSYP
+270 RAAGRNDNLYFRPYAQEDGRHFAV
-281 LYAYT
+281 LNA
-286 HRSHDGDDRHFTD
+286 GDWKGNDSNLSMVQDDTD
-299 IVDVIERNHAD
+299 TDKLVVRVGPYSTQTEWWRG
-310 DYKGSGDFAVAM
+310 DYKDNN
-322 VGSRTPGIQLGPYTF
+322 
-337 RTHAW
+337 RTHI
-342 SSGYNDNQ
+342 NFED
-350 KICPPT
+350 PT
-356 NSGDWYRISRGKCSD
+356 RGNNPKSHKHSD
-371 VDQSSNNVWLWS
+371 I
-383 DARLKNIGNTYTSG
+383 RLKNVGEPFTAG
-397 LEELNQLKFY
+397 LNELEKLNFY
-407 HFTFKND
+407 HFTFKKD
-414 KDKTP
+414 KDQVP
-419 QVGVIAQDLQ
+419 QVGVMAQDLQ

-484 KTLEAQAQTIEQ
+484 KTLESQAQTIEQ

>member
-11 KPKTK
+11 KPKTKTK

-81 KTDGYVGIVETGVNI
+81 RKDGYVGIVETGVNI
-96 PANSILFGKN
+96 PTNSVLFGQN
-106 SLSSGTGG
+106 ILSPFNY
-114 TATTNLVGIGF
+114 ATKETSANNLVGIGF

-135 IGYKAGA
+135 IGYKAA
-142 FTDAVSIGKGAN
+142 ANTDSVTIGNSAS
-154 GNEYGVA
+154 GNDYGVA

-173 VAIGYNARTVGENA
+173 VAIGYSARTTGENA
-187 ITIGAGPFA
+187 VAIGASQWSTESG
-196 TDTGKNAISIGYN
+196 
-209 ADAIAKNGIAIG
+209 
-221 YNASATDENSV
+221 ERSV
-232 AIGYNATAPFKNSIV
+232 AIGYGARASYENSIAIGANASVMGENSIAIGNNATANYKNTVV
-247 LGTEKDT
+247 LGDSNTT
-254 VYIPGNLIIGK
+254 VFIPGNLVVNHAALIG
-265 TTAVG
+265 
-270 VRAVSDGRSYP
+270 RAAGRNDNLYFRPYAQEDGRHFAV
-281 LYAYT
+281 LNA
-286 HRSHDGDDRHFTD
+286 GDWKGEDSNVSLVQDDTNDDKLVVRVGPYSTQT
-299 IVDVIERNHAD
+299 EWWRR
-310 DYKGSGDFAVAM
+310 DYKDNN
-322 VGSRTPGIQLGPYTF
+322 
-337 RTHAW
+337 RTHI
-342 SSGYNDNQ
+342 NFED
-350 KICPPT
+350 PT
-356 NSGDWYRISRGKCSD
+356 RGNNPKSHRQSD
-371 VDQSSNNVWLWS
+371 I
-383 DARLKNIGNTYTSG
+383 RLKNVGEPFTAG
-397 LEELNQLKFY
+397 LNELEKLNFY
-407 HFTFKND
+407 HFTFKKD
-414 KDKTP
+414 KDQVP
-419 QVGVIAQDLQ
+419 QVGVMAQDLQ

-484 KTLEAQAQTIEQ
+484 KTLESQAQTIEQ

>member
-11 KPKTK
+11 KPKQK

-81 KTDGYVGIVETGVNI
+81 RKDGYVGIVESGVSV
-96 PANSILFGKN
+96 PANSVLFGQNTLFPFDYVTKETPAN
-106 SLSSGTGG
+106 
-114 TATTNLVGIGF
+114 NLVGIGF
-125 GTTNYLNSVA
+125 GTSNYLNSVA
-135 IGYKAGA
+135 IGYKASA
-142 FTDAVSIGKGAN
+142 FTDTVSIGNGAD
-154 GNEYGVA
+154 GSDYSVA
-161 IGSNSQTRYKNS
+161 IGSNASTRRKNS
-173 VAIGYNARTVGENA
+173 VAIGSNARNIGENA
-187 ITIGAGPFA
+187 INIGASPKFA
-196 TDTGKNAISIGYN
+196 PDVAQNSIAIGYN
-209 ADAIAKNGIAIG
+209 ADAINKNAIAIG
-221 YNASATDENSV
+221 YNASAMDENSV
-232 AIGYNATAPFKNSIV
+232 AIGYNATAPYKNTVV
-247 LGTEKDT
+247 LGDTNTT
-254 VYIPGNLIIGK
+254 VYIPGNLVVNHAALIG
-265 TTAVG
+265 
-270 VRAVSDGRSYP
+270 RAAGRNDNLYFRPYAQEDGRHFAV
-281 LYAYT
+281 LNA
-286 HRSHDGDDRHFTD
+286 GDWKGEDSNVSLVQDDTNDDKLVVRVGPYSTQT
-299 IVDVIERNHAD
+299 EWWRR
-310 DYKGSGDFAVAM
+310 DYKDNN
-322 VGSRTPGIQLGPYTF
+322 
-337 RTHAW
+337 RTHINFEDPTR
-342 SSGYNDNQ
+342 GNDPKSHRQ
-350 KICPPT
+350 
-356 NSGDWYRISRGKCSD
+356 SD
-371 VDQSSNNVWLWS
+371 I
-383 DARLKNIGNTYTSG
+383 RLKNVGEPFTAG
-397 LEELNQLKFY
+397 LNELEKLNFY
-407 HFTFKND
+407 HFTFKKD
-414 KDKTP
+414 KDQVP
-419 QVGVIAQDLQ
+419 QVGVMAQDLQ

>member
-81 KTDGYVGIVETGVNI
+81 RKDGYVGIVETGVNI
-96 PANSILFGKN
+96 PTNSVLFGQN
-106 SLSSGTGG
+106 TLFPS
-114 TATTNLVGIGF
+114 ANNLVGIGF
-125 GTTNYLNSVA
+125 GTSNYLNSVA
-135 IGYKAGA
+135 IGYKAAANTDSVTIGNGA
-142 FTDAVSIGKGAN
+142 D

-161 IGSNSQTRYKNS
+161 IGSKAQTRYKNS

-209 ADAIAKNGIAIG
+209 AEAIAKNGIAIG
-221 YNASATDENSV
+221 YNASAMDENSV

-484 KTLEAQAQTIEQ
+484 KTLESQAQTIEQ

>member
-1 MDMKSFYANE
+1 MDMKNFYANE

-81 KTDGYVGIVETGVNI
+81 RKDGYVGIVETGVNI
-96 PANSILFGKN
+96 PTNSVLFGQNILFPFN
-106 SLSSGTGG
+106 Y
-114 TATTNLVGIGF
+114 ATKETSANNLVGIGF

-135 IGYKAGA
+135 IGYKAA
-142 FTDAVSIGKGAN
+142 ANTDSVTIGNSASGSD
-154 GNEYGVA
+154 YGVA
-161 IGSNSQTRYKNS
+161 IGSNSQTRHKNS
-173 VAIGYNARTVGENA
+173 VAIGYSARTTGENA
-187 ITIGAGPFA
+187 VAIGASQWGTEA
-196 TDTGKNAISIGYN
+196 G
-209 ADAIAKNGIAIG
+209 
-221 YNASATDENSV
+221 ERSV
-232 AIGYNATAPFKNSIV
+232 AIGYGAKASYERSIAIGANASVMGENSIAIGNNATAHYKNTVV
-247 LGTEKDT
+247 LGDSNTT
-254 VYIPGNLIIGK
+254 VFIPGNLVVNHAALIG
-265 TTAVG
+265 
-270 VRAVSDGRSYP
+270 RAAGRNDNLYFRPYAQEDGRHFAV
-281 LYAYT
+281 LNA
-286 HRSHDGDDRHFTD
+286 GDWKGEDSNLSMVQDDTD
-299 IVDVIERNHAD
+299 TDNLVVRVGPYSTQTERWRR
-310 DYKGSGDFAVAM
+310 DYKDNN
-322 VGSRTPGIQLGPYTF
+322 
-337 RTHAW
+337 RTHINFEDPTR
-342 SSGYNDNQ
+342 GNDPKSHRQ
-350 KICPPT
+350 
-356 NSGDWYRISRGKCSD
+356 SD
-371 VDQSSNNVWLWS
+371 I
-383 DARLKNIGNTYTSG
+383 RLKNVGEPFTAG
-397 LEELNQLKFY
+397 LNELEKLNFY
-407 HFTFKND
+407 HFTFKKD
-414 KDKTP
+414 KDQVP
-419 QVGVIAQDLQ
+419 QVGVMAQDLQ
-429 KVFPQ
+429 KIFPQ

>member
-81 KTDGYVGIVETGVNI
+81 RKDGYIGIVETGVNI
-96 PANSILFGKN
+96 PTNSVLFGQNILFPFN
-106 SLSSGTGG
+106 Y
-114 TATTNLVGIGF
+114 ATKETSANNLVGIGF

-142 FTDAVSIGKGAN
+142 FTDAVSIGNGAN

-161 IGSNSQTRYKNS
+161 IGSNSQTRHKNS
-173 VAIGYNARTVGENA
+173 VAIGYSARTTGENA
-187 ITIGAGPFA
+187 VAIGASQWGTEA
-196 TDTGKNAISIGYN
+196 G
-209 ADAIAKNGIAIG
+209 
-221 YNASATDENSV
+221 ERSV
-232 AIGYNATAPFKNSIV
+232 AIGYGANARYERSIAIGANASVMGENSIAIGNNATAHYKNTVV
-247 LGTEKDT
+247 LGDSNTT
-254 VYIPGNLIIGK
+254 VFIPGNLVVNHAALIG
-265 TTAVG
+265 
-270 VRAVSDGRSYP
+270 RAAGRNDNLYFRPYAQEDGRHFAV
-281 LYAYT
+281 LNA
-286 HRSHDGDDRHFTD
+286 GDWKGEDSNLSMVQDDTNTD
-299 IVDVIERNHAD
+299 KLVVRVGPYSTQTEWWRR
-310 DYKGSGDFAVAM
+310 DYKDNN
-322 VGSRTPGIQLGPYTF
+322 
-337 RTHAW
+337 RTHINFEDPTR
-342 SSGYNDNQ
+342 GNDPKSHRQ
-350 KICPPT
+350 
-356 NSGDWYRISRGKCSD
+356 SD
-371 VDQSSNNVWLWS
+371 I
-383 DARLKNIGNTYTSG
+383 RLKNVGEAFTAG
-397 LEELNQLKFY
+397 LNELEKLNFY
-407 HFTFKND
+407 HYTYKND
-414 KDKTP
+414 KDQVP
-419 QVGVIAQDLQ
+419 QVGVMAQDLQ

>member
-1 MDMKSFYANE
+1 MDMKSFYASE

-81 KTDGYVGIVETGVNI
+81 RKDGYIGIVETGVNI
-96 PANSILFGKN
+96 PTNSVLFGQNILFPFN
-106 SLSSGTGG
+106 Y
-114 TATTNLVGIGF
+114 ATKETSANNLVGIGF

-135 IGYKAGA
+135 IGYKAA
-142 FTDAVSIGKGAN
+142 ANTDSVTIGNSASGSD
-154 GNEYGVA
+154 YGVA
-161 IGSNSQTRYKNS
+161 IGSNSQTRHKNS
-173 VAIGYNARTVGENA
+173 VAIGYSARTTGENA
-187 ITIGAGPFA
+187 VAIGASQWGTEA
-196 TDTGKNAISIGYN
+196 G
-209 ADAIAKNGIAIG
+209 
-221 YNASATDENSV
+221 ERSV
-232 AIGYNATAPFKNSIV
+232 AIGYGAKASYERSIAIGANASVMGENSIAIGNNATAHYKNTVV
-247 LGTEKDT
+247 LGDSNTT
-254 VYIPGNLIIGK
+254 VFIPGNLVVNHAALIG
-265 TTAVG
+265 
-270 VRAVSDGRSYP
+270 RAAGRNDNLYFRPYAQEDGRHFAV
-281 LYAYT
+281 LNA
-286 HRSHDGDDRHFTD
+286 GDWKGEDSNLSMVQDDTD
-299 IVDVIERNHAD
+299 TDNLVVRVGPYSTQTERWRR
-310 DYKGSGDFAVAM
+310 DYKDNN
-322 VGSRTPGIQLGPYTF
+322 
-337 RTHAW
+337 RTHINFEDPTR
-342 SSGYNDNQ
+342 GNDPKSHRQ
-350 KICPPT
+350 
-356 NSGDWYRISRGKCSD
+356 SD
-371 VDQSSNNVWLWS
+371 I
-383 DARLKNIGNTYTSG
+383 RLKNVGEPFTAG
-397 LEELNQLKFY
+397 LNELEKLNFY
-407 HFTFKND
+407 HFTFKKD
-414 KDKTP
+414 KDQVP
-419 QVGVIAQDLQ
+419 QVGVMAQDLQ

>member
-81 KTDGYVGIVETGVNI
+81 RKDGYVGIVESGVSV
-96 PANSILFGKN
+96 PANSVLFGQNTLFPFDYVTKETPAN
-106 SLSSGTGG
+106 
-114 TATTNLVGIGF
+114 NLVGIGF
-125 GTTNYLNSVA
+125 GTSNYLNSVA
-135 IGYKAGA
+135 IGYKASA
-142 FTDAVSIGKGAN
+142 FTDTVSIGNGAD
-154 GNEYGVA
+154 GSDYSVA
-161 IGSNSQTRYKNS
+161 IGSNASTRRKNS
-173 VAIGYNARTVGENA
+173 VAIGSNARTIGENA
-187 ITIGAGPFA
+187 INIGASPKFA
-196 TDTGKNAISIGYN
+196 PDVAQNSIAIGYN
-209 ADAIAKNGIAIG
+209 ADAIHKNAIAIG
-221 YNASATDENSV
+221 YNASAMDENSV
-232 AIGYNATAPFKNSIV
+232 AIGYNATAPYKNTVV
-247 LGTEKDT
+247 LGDSNTT
-254 VYIPGNLIIGK
+254 VFIPGNLVVNHAALIG
-265 TTAVG
+265 
-270 VRAVSDGRSYP
+270 RAAGRNDNLYFRPYAQEDGRHFAV
-281 LYAYT
+281 LNA
-286 HRSHDGDDRHFTD
+286 GDWKGEDSNVSLVQDDTNDDKLVVRVGPYSTQT
-299 IVDVIERNHAD
+299 EWWRR
-310 DYKGSGDFAVAM
+310 DYKDNN
-322 VGSRTPGIQLGPYTF
+322 
-337 RTHAW
+337 RTHI
-342 SSGYNDNQ
+342 NFED
-350 KICPPT
+350 PT
-356 NSGDWYRISRGKCSD
+356 RGNNTKSHKHSD
-371 VDQSSNNVWLWS
+371 I
-383 DARLKNIGNTYTSG
+383 RLKNVGEPFTAG
-397 LEELNQLKFY
+397 LNELEKLNFY
-407 HFTFKND
+407 HFTFKKD
-414 KDKTP
+414 KDQVP
-419 QVGVIAQDLQ
+419 QVGVMAQDLQ

>member
-81 KTDGYVGIVETGVNI
+81 RKDGYIGIVETGVNI
-96 PANSILFGKN
+96 PTNSVLFGQN
-106 SLSSGTGG
+106 ILSPFNY
-114 TATTNLVGIGF
+114 ATKETSANNLVGIGF

-135 IGYKAGA
+135 IGYKASA
-142 FTDAVSIGKGAN
+142 NTDSVTIGNSAS
-154 GNEYGVA
+154 GNDYGVA

-173 VAIGYNARTVGENA
+173 VAIGYSARTTGENA
-187 ITIGAGPFA
+187 VAIGASQW
-196 TDTGKNAISIGYN
+196 SIEAG
-209 ADAIAKNGIAIG
+209 
-221 YNASATDENSV
+221 ERSV
-232 AIGYNATAPFKNSIV
+232 AIGYGAKARYENSIAIGANASVMGENSIAIGNNATAHYKNTVV
-247 LGTEKDT
+247 LGDSNTT
-254 VYIPGNLIIGK
+254 VFIPGNLVVNHAALIG
-265 TTAVG
+265 
-270 VRAVSDGRSYP
+270 RAAGRNDNLYFRPYAQEDGRHFAV
-281 LYAYT
+281 LNA
-286 HRSHDGDDRHFTD
+286 GDWKGNDSNVSLVQDDTNDDKLVVRVGPYSTQT
-299 IVDVIERNHAD
+299 EWWRR
-310 DYKGSGDFAVAM
+310 DYKDNN
-322 VGSRTPGIQLGPYTF
+322 
-337 RTHAW
+337 RTHI
-342 SSGYNDNQ
+342 NFED
-350 KICPPT
+350 PT
-356 NSGDWYRISRGKCSD
+356 RGNGPKSHRHSD
-371 VDQSSNNVWLWS
+371 I
-383 DARLKNIGNTYTSG
+383 RLKNVGEPFTAG
-397 LEELNQLKFY
+397 LNELEKLNFY
-407 HFTFKND
+407 HFTFKKD
-414 KDKTP
+414 KDQVP
-419 QVGVIAQDLQ
+419 QVGVMAQDLQ

>member
-81 KTDGYVGIVETGVNI
+81 RKDGYVGIVETGVNI
-96 PANSILFGKN
+96 PTNSVIFGKN
-106 SLSSGTGG
+106 MLFPFDYVTKESP
-114 TATTNLVGIGF
+114 ANNLVGIGF
-125 GTTNYLNSVA
+125 DTSNYLNSVA

-142 FTDAVSIGKGAN
+142 FTDAVSIGNGAS

-161 IGSNSQTRYKNS
+161 IGSNSNTRHKNS
-173 VAIGYNARTVGENA
+173 VAIGYRAQTTGENA
-187 ITIGAGPFA
+187 V
-196 TDTGKNAISIGYN
+196 
-209 ADAIAKNGIAIG
+209 AIG
-221 YNASATDENSV
+221 GSQWGTEAGERSV
-232 AIGYNATAPFKNSIV
+232 AIGYGARARYNNSIAIGANASVMGENSIAIGNNATANYKNTVV
-247 LGTEKDT
+247 LGDSNTT
-254 VYIPGNLIIGK
+254 VFIPGNLVVNHAALIG
-265 TTAVG
+265 
-270 VRAVSDGRSYP
+270 RAAGRNDNLYFRPYAQEDGR
-281 LYAYT
+281 
-286 HRSHDGDDRHFTD
+286 H
-299 IVDVIERNHAD
+299 
-310 DYKGSGDFAVAM
+310 FAVLNAGDWKGEDSNLSM
-322 VGSRTPGIQLGPYTF
+322 VQDDTNTDKLVVRVGPYSTLTEWWRRDYRDNN
-337 RTHAW
+337 RTHI
-342 SSGYNDNQ
+342 NFED
-350 KICPPT
+350 PT
-356 NSGDWYRISRGKCSD
+356 KGNNPKSHRQSD
-371 VDQSSNNVWLWS
+371 I
-383 DARLKNIGNTYTSG
+383 RLKNVGEPFTAG
-397 LEELNQLKFY
+397 LNELEKLNFY
-407 HFTFKND
+407 HFTFKKD
-414 KDKTP
+414 KDQVP
-419 QVGVIAQDLQ
+419 QVGVMAQDLQ

>member
-81 KTDGYVGIVETGVNI
+81 RKDGYIGIVETGVNI
-96 PANSILFGKN
+96 PTNSVLFGQNILFPFN
-106 SLSSGTGG
+106 Y
-114 TATTNLVGIGF
+114 ATKETSANNLVGIGF
-125 GTTNYLNSVA
+125 GTSNYLNSVA
-135 IGYKAGA
+135 IGYKAA
-142 FTDAVSIGKGAN
+142 ANTDSVTIGNSAN

-173 VAIGYNARTVGENA
+173 VAIGYSARTTGENA
-187 ITIGAGPFA
+187 VAIGASQWSTEAG
-196 TDTGKNAISIGYN
+196 
-209 ADAIAKNGIAIG
+209 
-221 YNASATDENSV
+221 ERSV
-232 AIGYNATAPFKNSIV
+232 AIGYGARARYENSIAIGANASVMGENSIAIGNNATANYKNTVV
-247 LGTEKDT
+247 LGDSNTT
-254 VYIPGNLIIGK
+254 VFIPGNLVVNHAALIG
-265 TTAVG
+265 
-270 VRAVSDGRSYP
+270 RAAGRNDNLYFRPYAQEDGRHFAV
-281 LYAYT
+281 LNA
-286 HRSHDGDDRHFTD
+286 GDWKGNDSNLSMVQDDTD
-299 IVDVIERNHAD
+299 TDKLVVRVGPYSTQTEWWRG
-310 DYKGSGDFAVAM
+310 DYKDNN
-322 VGSRTPGIQLGPYTF
+322 
-337 RTHAW
+337 RTHI
-342 SSGYNDNQ
+342 NFED
-350 KICPPT
+350 PT
-356 NSGDWYRISRGKCSD
+356 RGNNPKSHKHSD
-371 VDQSSNNVWLWS
+371 I
-383 DARLKNIGNTYTSG
+383 RLKNVGEPFTAG
-397 LEELNQLKFY
+397 LNELEKLNFY
-407 HFTFKND
+407 HFTFKKD
-414 KDKTP
+414 KDQVP
-419 QVGVIAQDLQ
+419 QVGVMAQDLQ

-484 KTLEAQAQTIEQ
+484 KTLESQAQTIEQ

>member
-81 KTDGYVGIVETGVNI
+81 RKDGYVGIVETGVNI
-96 PANSILFGKN
+96 PTNSVLFGQN
-106 SLSSGTGG
+106 ILSPFNY
-114 TATTNLVGIGF
+114 ATKETSANNLVGIGF

-135 IGYKAGA
+135 IGYKAA
-142 FTDAVSIGKGAN
+142 ANTDSVSIGNSAD

-173 VAIGYNARTVGENA
+173 VAIGYSARTTGENA
-187 ITIGAGPFA
+187 VAIGASQWSTEAG
-196 TDTGKNAISIGYN
+196 
-209 ADAIAKNGIAIG
+209 
-221 YNASATDENSV
+221 ERSV
-232 AIGYNATAPFKNSIV
+232 AIGYGARARYENSIAIGANASVMGENSIAIGNNATAHYKNTVV
-247 LGTEKDT
+247 LGDSNTT
-254 VYIPGNLIIGK
+254 VFIPGNLVVNHAALIG
-265 TTAVG
+265 
-270 VRAVSDGRSYP
+270 RAAGRNDNLYFRPYAQEDGRHFAV
-281 LYAYT
+281 LNAG
-286 HRSHDGDDRHFTD
+286 DWKGDDSNLSMVQDDTD
-299 IVDVIERNHAD
+299 TDNLVVRVGPYSTQTERWRR
-310 DYKGSGDFAVAM
+310 DYKDNN
-322 VGSRTPGIQLGPYTF
+322 
-337 RTHAW
+337 RTHINFEDPTR
-342 SSGYNDNQ
+342 GNDP
-350 KICPPT
+350 K
-356 NSGDWYRISRGKCSD
+356 SHKHSD
-371 VDQSSNNVWLWS
+371 I
-383 DARLKNIGNTYTSG
+383 RLKNVGEPFTAG
-397 LEELNQLKFY
+397 LNELEKLNFY
-407 HFTFKND
+407 HFTFKKD
-414 KDKTP
+414 KDQVP
-419 QVGVIAQDLQ
+419 QVGVMAQDLQ

-484 KTLEAQAQTIEQ
+484 KTLESQAQTIEQ

>member
-81 KTDGYVGIVETGVNI
+81 RNDGYVGIVESGVSV
-96 PANSILFGKN
+96 PANSVLFGQNTLFPFDYVTKETPAN
-106 SLSSGTGG
+106 
-114 TATTNLVGIGF
+114 NLVGIGF
-125 GTTNYLNSVA
+125 GTSNYLNSVA

-142 FTDAVSIGKGAN
+142 FTDAVSIGNGAN

-161 IGSNSQTRYKNS
+161 IGSKAQTRYKNS

-187 ITIGAGPFA
+187 ITIGAGPFL

-221 YNASATDENSV
+221 YNASAMDENSV
-232 AIGYNATAPFKNSIV
+232 AIGYNATAHYKNTVV
-247 LGTEKDT
+247 LGDTNTT
-254 VYIPGNLIIGK
+254 VYIPGNLVVNHAALIG
-265 TTAVG
+265 
-270 VRAVSDGRSYP
+270 RAAGRNDNLYFRPYAQEDGRHFAV
-281 LYAYT
+281 LNA
-286 HRSHDGDDRHFTD
+286 GDWKGEDSNVSLVQDDTNDDKLVVRVGPYSTQT
-299 IVDVIERNHAD
+299 EWWRR
-310 DYKGSGDFAVAM
+310 DYKDNN
-322 VGSRTPGIQLGPYTF
+322 
-337 RTHAW
+337 RTHINFEDPTR
-342 SSGYNDNQ
+342 GNDPKSHRQ
-350 KICPPT
+350 
-356 NSGDWYRISRGKCSD
+356 SD
-371 VDQSSNNVWLWS
+371 I
-383 DARLKNIGNTYTSG
+383 RLKNVGEPFTAG
-397 LEELNQLKFY
+397 LNELEKLNFY
-407 HFTFKND
+407 HFTFKKD
-414 KDKTP
+414 KDQVP
-419 QVGVIAQDLQ
+419 QVGVMAQDLQ

-472 VTNLKTVTDEHT
+472 VTKLKTVTDEHT

>member
-81 KTDGYVGIVETGVNI
+81 RKDGYVGIVETGVNI
-96 PANSILFGKN
+96 PTNSVLFGQN
-106 SLSSGTGG
+106 ILSPFNY
-114 TATTNLVGIGF
+114 ATKETSANNLVGIGF

-142 FTDAVSIGKGAN
+142 FTDAVSIGNGAN

-161 IGSNSQTRYKNS
+161 IGSNSQTRHKNS
-173 VAIGYNARTVGENA
+173 VAIGYSARTTGENA
-187 ITIGAGPFA
+187 VAIGASQWGTEA
-196 TDTGKNAISIGYN
+196 G
-209 ADAIAKNGIAIG
+209 
-221 YNASATDENSV
+221 ERSV
-232 AIGYNATAPFKNSIV
+232 AIGYGANARYERSIAIGANASVMGENSIAIGNNATAHYKNTVV
-247 LGTEKDT
+247 LGDSNTT
-254 VYIPGNLIIGK
+254 VFIPGNLVVNHAALIG
-265 TTAVG
+265 
-270 VRAVSDGRSYP
+270 RAAGRNDNLYFRPYAQEDGRHFAV
-281 LYAYT
+281 LNA
-286 HRSHDGDDRHFTD
+286 GDWKGEDSNVSLVQDDTNDDKLVVRVGPYST
-299 IVDVIERNHAD
+299 VTEWWRR
-310 DYKGSGDFAVAM
+310 DYKDNN
-322 VGSRTPGIQLGPYTF
+322 
-337 RTHAW
+337 RTHINFEDPTR
-342 SSGYNDNQ
+342 GNDPKSHRQ
-350 KICPPT
+350 
-356 NSGDWYRISRGKCSD
+356 SD
-371 VDQSSNNVWLWS
+371 I
-383 DARLKNIGNTYTSG
+383 RLKNVGEPFTAG
-397 LEELNQLKFY
+397 LNELEKLNFY
-407 HFTFKND
+407 HFTFKKD
-414 KDKTP
+414 KDQVP
-419 QVGVIAQDLQ
+419 QVGVMAQDLQ

-434 AVSKDDGGWLT
+434 AVLKDDGGWLT

>member
-81 KTDGYVGIVETGVNI
+81 RKDGYIGIVETGVNI
-96 PANSILFGKN
+96 PTNSVLFGQNILFPFDYVTKETSAN
-106 SLSSGTGG
+106 
-114 TATTNLVGIGF
+114 NLVGIGF
-125 GTTNYLNSVA
+125 GTSNYLNSVA

-142 FTDAVSIGKGAN
+142 FTDAVSIGNGAN

-161 IGSNSQTRYKNS
+161 IGSNSQTRHKNS
-173 VAIGYNARTVGENA
+173 VAIGYSARTTGENA
-187 ITIGAGPFA
+187 VAIGASQWGTEA
-196 TDTGKNAISIGYN
+196 G
-209 ADAIAKNGIAIG
+209 
-221 YNASATDENSV
+221 ERSV
-232 AIGYNATAPFKNSIV
+232 AIGYGAHARYERSIAIGANASVMGENSIAIGNNATAHYKNTVV
-247 LGTEKDT
+247 LGDSNTT
-254 VYIPGNLIIGK
+254 VFIPGNLVVNHAALIG
-265 TTAVG
+265 
-270 VRAVSDGRSYP
+270 RAAGRNDNLYFRPYAQEDGRHFAV
-281 LYAYT
+281 LNA
-286 HRSHDGDDRHFTD
+286 GDWKGEDSNVSLVQDDTNDDKLVVRVGPYSTQT
-299 IVDVIERNHAD
+299 EWWRR
-310 DYKGSGDFAVAM
+310 DYKDNN
-322 VGSRTPGIQLGPYTF
+322 
-337 RTHAW
+337 RTHINFEDPTR
-342 SSGYNDNQ
+342 GNDPKSHRQ
-350 KICPPT
+350 
-356 NSGDWYRISRGKCSD
+356 SD
-371 VDQSSNNVWLWS
+371 I
-383 DARLKNIGNTYTSG
+383 RLKNVGEPFTAG
-397 LEELNQLKFY
+397 LNELEKLNFY
-407 HFTFKND
+407 HFTFKKD
-414 KDKTP
+414 KDQVP
-419 QVGVIAQDLQ
+419 QVGVMAQDLQ